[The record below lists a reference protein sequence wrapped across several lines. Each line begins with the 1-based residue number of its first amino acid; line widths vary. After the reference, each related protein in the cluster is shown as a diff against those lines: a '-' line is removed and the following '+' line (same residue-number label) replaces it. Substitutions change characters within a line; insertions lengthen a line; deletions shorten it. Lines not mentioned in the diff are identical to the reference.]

1 MVKFIMPRHMD
12 IETLVV
18 GSLQTNCYIVGC
30 PDQKAGVVIDPGGD
44 AELVLAA
51 IQRADLDIL
60 YVVNTHA
67 HIDHT
72 LANSQVLEATGARL
86 AIHEID
92 APTLK
97 DPQGNLSFFIG
108 RNPPQKPPNWELK
121 AGDRIEFGN
130 IVLTVLHTPGHTPG
144 GITLFSDGV
153 AFTGDTLFNRGVGRT
168 DLPGGDWPTLENSI
182 LQQLFTLPDDTI
194 VFPGHGPK
202 TTIGDEKRLNPYIQM
217 LGQG

>member
-1 MVKFIMPRHMD
+1 MN

-18 GSLQTNCYIVGC
+18 GTLQTNCYIASC
-30 PDQKAGVVIDPGGD
+30 PDEKVGVVMDPGGN
-44 AELVLAA
+44 AELILAA
-51 IQRADLDIL
+51 IRRAGLTIC

-72 LANSQVLEATGARL
+72 LANSQILEATGAQL

-97 DPQGNLSFFIG
+97 DPQGNLSFFLG
-108 RNPPQKPPNWELK
+108 TNPPQKTPNWELK
-121 AGDRIEFGN
+121 AGDHIEFGN
-130 IVLTVLHTPGHTPG
+130 ISLTVLHTPGHTPG
-144 GITLFSDGV
+144 GITLVSDGV

-168 DLPGGDWPTLENSI
+168 DLPGGDWSTLENSI
-182 LQQLFTLPDDTI
+182 RRQLFTLPDHTI
-194 VFPGHGPK
+194 AYPGHGPK

-217 LGQG
+217 LEQS